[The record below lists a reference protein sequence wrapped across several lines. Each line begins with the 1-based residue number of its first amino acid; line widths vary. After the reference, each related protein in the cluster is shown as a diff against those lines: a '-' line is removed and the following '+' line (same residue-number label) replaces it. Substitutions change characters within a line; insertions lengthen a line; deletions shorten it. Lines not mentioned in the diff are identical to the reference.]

1 MSPASD
7 NLPLS
12 DSRTRQKAPPLSPCG
27 RQLSV
32 ADYIRA
38 ATAENTRRAHE
49 SDLRQ
54 FLAWGGTIPASPE
67 MVATYLAE
75 RAGALAVA
83 TLERHLAS
91 ISRAH
96 ASRGLESP
104 TRSDLVKACMRGIRR
119 VHGSAQRQVAPILI
133 EDLKAMVTPLG
144 ADLRGLRDRALLLV
158 GFAGAFRRSELVA
171 INCTDLE
178 WVAEGLIVTLP
189 RSKTDQE
196 GKGRLVAIPRGSP
209 DLCPLEAL
217 GAWLRS
223 AGIEE
228 GTLFRAID
236 CHGSVYGDG
245 LSPDSVAR
253 IIKKRAAAV
262 GLDPAR
268 FSGHSLRAG
277 LVTSAAAAGVPEW
290 AIRRLTGHK
299 SEAMLHRYVRPVP
312 FNGAVVNGCGIDHDE
327 HDRGV
332 AVRTLGKI
340 SFKVSS

>member
-1 MSPASD
+1 
-7 NLPLS
+7 
-12 DSRTRQKAPPLSPCG
+12 
-27 RQLSV
+27 
-32 ADYIRA
+32 
-38 ATAENTRRAHE
+38 
-49 SDLRQ
+49 
-54 FLAWGGTIPASPE
+54 
-67 MVATYLAE
+67 
-75 RAGALAVA
+75 
-83 TLERHLAS
+83 
-91 ISRAH
+91 
-96 ASRGLESP
+96 
-104 TRSDLVKACMRGIRR
+104 
-119 VHGSAQRQVAPILI
+119 VAPILV
-133 EDLKAMVTPLG
+133 EDLKTMVAPLG
-144 ADLRGLRDRALLLV
+144 ADIRDLRDRALLLV

-178 WVAEGLIVTLP
+178 WMDEGLIVTLP

-209 DLCPLEAL
+209 DFCPVEAL
-217 GAWLRS
+217 GTWLRS
-223 AGIEE
+223 AGVEE

-253 IIKKRAAAV
+253 IIKKKAAAV

-290 AIRRLTGHK
+290 AIRRLTGHR
-299 SEAMLHRYVRPVP
+299 SEAMLHRYVRPVDP
-312 FNGAVVNGCGIDHDE
+312 FVGAVVNGCGIDHDE